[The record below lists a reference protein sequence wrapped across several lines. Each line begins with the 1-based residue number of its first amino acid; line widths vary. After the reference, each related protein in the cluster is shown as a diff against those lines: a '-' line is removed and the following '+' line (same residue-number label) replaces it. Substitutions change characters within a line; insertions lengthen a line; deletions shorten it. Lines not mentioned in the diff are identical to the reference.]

1 MCRWDDD
8 DGRFGGT
15 EVADDFGHG
24 GDGEYGS
31 EVVSGEG
38 NDGGGVG
45 DDGGGEDVNFRAGC
59 GDSLKKKI

>member
-15 EVADDFGHG
+15 EVADGFGHG

-31 EVVSGEG
+31 GVVSGDG
-38 NDGGGVG
+38 DGGGSGGNGDVG
-45 DDGGGEDVNFRAGC
+45 T
-59 GDSLKKKI
+59 S

>member
-15 EVADDFGHG
+15 EVADGFGHG

-31 EVVSGEG
+31 EVESGDG
-38 NDGGGVG
+38 NDGGG
-45 DDGGGEDVNFRAGC
+45 GGGGGGSDDVGT
-59 GDSLKKKI
+59 S